1 VKETNIPQH
10 VAIIPDGNRRWAKS
24 KGLKAS
30 YGYVKSGEY
39 EHLKSLILE
48 SRKLGVKY
56 LSLWAFSTENWSRP
70 EKEREILFKLILD
83 VIDKFKKDALK
94 DKIRLRFIGRRERLP
109 KEMSSK
115 LLRLEKET
123 KNFNSFTIVLCLDY
137 GGRDEI
143 LRVVNKIIKSRIKR
157 VDEKKFSKLL
167 DTSGIPDVDLIIR
180 TAGEKR
186 TSGFMPFQSI
196 YSELYFAEP
205 CFPDFNRKELKKA
218 IKDFEKR
225 KRNFGK

>member
-1 VKETNIPQH
+1 MKENNIPQH
-10 VAIIPDGNRRWAKS
+10 IAIIPDGNRRWAKS

-30 YGYVKSGEY
+30 YGHVEGGNY
-39 EHLKSLILE
+39 EHLKNLISE

-70 EKEREILFKLILD
+70 EKEREILFKLISNS
-83 VIDKFKKDALK
+83 IDKFKKDALK
-94 DKIRLRFIGRRERLP
+94 DKIKLRFIGRRERLP
-109 KEMSSK
+109 KEMISK

-123 KNFNSFTIVLCLDY
+123 KDFNNFTIVLCLDY

>member
-1 VKETNIPQH
+1 MKETNIPQH